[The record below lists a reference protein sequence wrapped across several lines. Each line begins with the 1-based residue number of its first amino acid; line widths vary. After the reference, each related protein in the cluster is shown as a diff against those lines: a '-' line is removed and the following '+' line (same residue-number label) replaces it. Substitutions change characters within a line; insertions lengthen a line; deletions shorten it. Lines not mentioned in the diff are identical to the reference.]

1 MPFTTM
7 SFFARPVVFSMRALA
22 APAALALA
30 LMAAPDLV
38 SAHAGHDHSKPAS
51 GTPAK
56 GATEAVAKAPSS
68 WEAATPRIPDVQV
81 RDQNGKL
88 VRFNSDLI
96 KGRKVA
102 INFIFTS
109 CTSVCSPMTATFRA
123 VQQDLK
129 ARKRD
134 DVHLISVSVDPLT
147 DTPEALTAFGRKF
160 GAEPGW
166 TFVTGSRKSIDEILK
181 AFAIGTGDPDDHAP
195 LVYISDEAGRTWTRS
210 SGLAAPQAIVERLVG
225 TTSAAQKVSTNS
237 TSASAASANAPSANG
252 SSATAAK
259 KVSAAATDTATRQK
273 LGAEW
278 FTNLP
283 VRTQKGDTVRFYD
296 DLLKDR
302 VVVLNSFFASCKEVC
317 SPMTHNLAKVQQQ
330 LADKSMSNVHLV
342 SVSVDPVNDT
352 PEVLRGYASRHSVR
366 PGWTFV
372 TGKKENVDWVLHKLG
387 LYEDSKD
394 EHTAILWVGNERTG
408 LWMKMHAMSPPSAIM
423 NAIRKAQNDRGA

>member
-1 MPFTTM
+1 
-7 SFFARPVVFSMRALA
+7 V
-22 APAALALA
+22 
-30 LMAAPDLV
+30 
-38 SAHAGHDHSKPAS
+38 
-51 GTPAK
+51 
-56 GATEAVAKAPSS
+56 
-68 WEAATPRIPDVQV
+68 PDVQV
-81 RDQNGKL
+81 RDQTGKL
-88 VRFNSDLI
+88 LRFNTDLV

-123 VQQDLK
+123 VQQELK

-147 DTPEALTAFGRKF
+147 DTPETLAAFGRKF
-160 GAEPGW
+160 GAEAGW
-166 TFVTGSRKSIDEILK
+166 TFVTGSRKSIDDILK

-195 LVYISDEAGRTWTRS
+195 LVYLSDESGRTWTRS
-210 SGLAAPQAIVERLVG
+210 SGLAAPLAIVDRLVG
-225 TTSAAQKVSTNS
+225 SSTQARDGADRPATTQKVST
-237 TSASAASANAPSANG
+237 AP
-252 SSATAAK
+252 
-259 KVSAAATDTATRQK
+259 ATDQTTRQK

-283 VRTQKGDTVRFYD
+283 VRTQTGNTVRFYD

>member
-1 MPFTTM
+1 MINLPAMQSAMTQL
-7 SFFARPVVFSMRALA
+7 SRSLSSSLRSAW
-22 APAALALA
+22 APAGLVLGLLLAPALAL
-30 LMAAPDLV
+30 
-38 SAHAGHDHSKPAS
+38 AHAGHDHGKPTPSVS
-51 GTPAK
+51 GKP
-56 GATEAVAKAPSS
+56 GAGPQAKAAPSAPA
-68 WEAATPRIPDVQV
+68 WEAATPRVPDVQV
-81 RDQNGKL
+81 RDQTGKL
-88 VRFNSDLI
+88 VRFHSDLI

-109 CTSVCSPMTATFRA
+109 CTTVCSPMTATFRA
-123 VQQDLK
+123 VQQELK

-147 DTPEALTAFGRKF
+147 DTPETLTAFGKKF
-160 GAEPGW
+160 GAEAGW

-181 AFAIGTGDPDDHAP
+181 AFAIGAGDPDDHAP
-195 LVYISDEAGRTWTRS
+195 LVYLSDESGRTWTRS
-210 SGLAAPQAIVERLVG
+210 SGLAAPLAIVDRLVG
-225 TTSAAQKVSTNS
+225 ASVQARD
-237 TSASAASANAPSANG
+237 ASAQ
-252 SSATAAK
+252 
-259 KVSAAATDTATRQK
+259 KVSAAATNDQTTRQK
-273 LGAEW
+273 LGADW

-283 VRTQKGDTVRFYD
+283 VRTQTGNTVRFYD

-330 LADKSMSNVHLV
+330 LAEKSMGNVHLV

-352 PEVLRGYASRHSVR
+352 PDVLRGYASRHSAR

-372 TGKKENVDWVLHKLG
+372 TGKKENIDWVLHKLG
-387 LYEDSKD
+387 LYEETKD
-394 EHTAILWVGNERTG
+394 EHTAVLWVGNERTG

>member
-1 MPFTTM
+1 MINLPAKQSAMTQL
-7 SFFARPVVFSMRALA
+7 SRSLSSSLRSAW
-22 APAALALA
+22 APAGLVLGLLLAPALAL
-30 LMAAPDLV
+30 
-38 SAHAGHDHSKPAS
+38 AHAGHDHGKPTPSVS
-51 GTPAK
+51 GKP
-56 GATEAVAKAPSS
+56 GAGPQAKAAPSAPA
-68 WEAATPRIPDVQV
+68 WEAATPRVPDVQV
-81 RDQNGKL
+81 RDQTGKL
-88 VRFNSDLI
+88 VRFHSDLI

-123 VQQDLK
+123 VQQELK

-147 DTPEALTAFGRKF
+147 DTPETLTAFGKKF
-160 GAEPGW
+160 GAEAGW

-181 AFAIGTGDPDDHAP
+181 AFAIGAGDPDDHAP
-195 LVYISDEAGRTWTRS
+195 LVYLSDESGRTWTRS
-210 SGLAAPQAIVERLVG
+210 SGLAAPLAIVDRLVG
-225 TTSAAQKVSTNS
+225 ASVQARD
-237 TSASAASANAPSANG
+237 ASAQ
-252 SSATAAK
+252 
-259 KVSAAATDTATRQK
+259 KVSAAATTDQTTRQK
-273 LGAEW
+273 LGADW

-283 VRTQKGDTVRFYD
+283 VRTQTGNTVRFYD

-330 LADKSMSNVHLV
+330 LAEKSMGNVHLV

-352 PEVLRGYASRHSVR
+352 PDVLRGYASRHSAR

-372 TGKKENVDWVLHKLG
+372 TGKKENIDWVLHKLG
-387 LYEDSKD
+387 LYEETKD
-394 EHTAILWVGNERTG
+394 EHTAVLWVGNERTG

>member
-7 SFFARPVVFSMRALA
+7 SFFARPVVFSMRAVA

-30 LMAAPDLV
+30 LMAPPDLV
-38 SAHAGHDHSKPAS
+38 SAHAGHDHAKPAA
-51 GTPAK
+51 GAPAK
-56 GATEAVAKAPSS
+56 GASEAVAKAPSS

-225 TTSAAQKVSTNS
+225 TAAAAQKVSTNS
-237 TSASAASANAPSANG
+237 ASANSPSV
-252 SSATAAK
+252 TAAQ

-330 LADKSMSNVHLV
+330 LAEKSMGNVHLV

-352 PEVLRGYASRHSVR
+352 PDVLRAYASRHSVR
-366 PGWTFV
+366 QGWTFV
-372 TGKKENVDWVLHKLG
+372 TGKKENIDWVLHKLG
-387 LYEDSKD
+387 LYEETKD
-394 EHTAILWVGNERTG
+394 EHTAVLWVGNERTG

>member
-1 MPFTTM
+1 MIHPPVMHSVMT
-7 SFFARPVVFSMRALA
+7 RPSRSLYLSLRSLWA
-22 APAALALA
+22 AAGLTLGLLLSPGAAQ
-30 LMAAPDLV
+30 
-38 SAHAGHDHSKPAS
+38 AHAGHDHAKPA
-51 GTPAK
+51 
-56 GATEAVAKAPSS
+56 ATVPGKAGSAPQAKAAPSAPT
-68 WEAATPRIPDVQV
+68 WEAATPRVPDVQV
-81 RDQNGKL
+81 RDQTGKL
-88 VRFNSDLI
+88 LRFNTDLV

-123 VQQDLK
+123 VQQELK

-147 DTPEALTAFGRKF
+147 DTPETLAAFGRKF
-160 GAEPGW
+160 GAEAGW
-166 TFVTGSRKSIDEILK
+166 TFVTGSRKSIDDILK

-195 LVYISDEAGRTWTRS
+195 LVYLSDESGRTWTRS
-210 SGLAAPQAIVERLVG
+210 SGLAAPLAIVDRLVG
-225 TTSAAQKVSTNS
+225 SSTQAKDGANRPATTQKVST
-237 TSASAASANAPSANG
+237 AP
-252 SSATAAK
+252 
-259 KVSAAATDTATRQK
+259 ATDQTTRQK

-283 VRTQKGDTVRFYD
+283 VRTQTGNTVRFYD

>member
-1 MPFTTM
+1 MINLPAMQSAMTQL
-7 SFFARPVVFSMRALA
+7 SRSLSSSLRSAW
-22 APAALALA
+22 APAGLVLGLLLAPALAL
-30 LMAAPDLV
+30 
-38 SAHAGHDHSKPAS
+38 AHAGHDHGKPTPSVS
-51 GTPAK
+51 GKP
-56 GATEAVAKAPSS
+56 GAGPQAKAAPSAPA
-68 WEAATPRIPDVQV
+68 WEAATPRVPDVQV
-81 RDQNGKL
+81 RDQTGKL
-88 VRFNSDLI
+88 VRFHSDLI

-123 VQQDLK
+123 VQQELK

-147 DTPEALTAFGRKF
+147 DTPETLTAFGKKF
-160 GAEPGW
+160 GAEAGW

-181 AFAIGTGDPDDHAP
+181 AFAIGAGDPDDHAP
-195 LVYISDEAGRTWTRS
+195 LVYLSDESGRTWTRS
-210 SGLAAPQAIVERLVG
+210 SGLAAPLAIVDRLVG
-225 TTSAAQKVSTNS
+225 ASVQARD
-237 TSASAASANAPSANG
+237 ASAQ
-252 SSATAAK
+252 
-259 KVSAAATDTATRQK
+259 KVSAAATTDQTTRQK
-273 LGAEW
+273 LGADW

-283 VRTQKGDTVRFYD
+283 VRTQTGNTVRFYD

-330 LADKSMSNVHLV
+330 LAEKSMGNVHLV

-352 PEVLRGYASRHSVR
+352 PDVLRGYASRHSAR

-372 TGKKENVDWVLHKLG
+372 TGKKENIDWVLHKLG
-387 LYEDSKD
+387 LYEETKD
-394 EHTAILWVGNERTG
+394 EHTAVLWVGNERTG